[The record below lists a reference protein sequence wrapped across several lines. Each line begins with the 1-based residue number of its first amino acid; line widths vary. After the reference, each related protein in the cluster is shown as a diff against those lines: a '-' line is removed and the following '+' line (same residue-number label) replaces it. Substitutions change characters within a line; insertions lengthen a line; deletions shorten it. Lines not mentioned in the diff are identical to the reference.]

1 MSSKIN
7 LQTCEYA
14 RKSSIFQDNQLIYK
28 KTSDN
33 FQREKELKKE
43 LNRLQAKRER
53 YIEMRSDGLLSR
65 EEAKAKNEAVHKQ
78 IDVIENEL
86 KIMSC
91 CQVDSRTLEMRLANT
106 FKTIEDIVDVRKMD
120 NVQLKKIIDRIEV
133 DKSGQVKIFLH
144 LLEDLHIDEDVL
156 ICDNRT

>member
-1 MSSKIN
+1 
-7 LQTCEYA
+7 
-14 RKSSIFQDNQLIYK
+14 
-28 KTSDN
+28 
-33 FQREKELKKE
+33 
-43 LNRLQAKRER
+43 
-53 YIEMRSDGLLSR
+53 
-65 EEAKAKNEAVHKQ
+65 
-78 IDVIENEL
+78 
-86 KIMSC
+86 
-91 CQVDSRTLEMRLANT
+91 MRLANT